1 MISAIRLFPLRNT
14 LLLPSWLFH
23 FYFLFQ
29 PPHWS
34 HSSGSLI
41 SILFSLSF
49 LFVLVPDR
57 TCYLKIVAEV
67 GQNSVKD
74 WQKVAKIQNSALRF
88 LSQGFFFFFF
98 FNSPFTLKK
107 LRLDILDNV
116 LYKNDDVGMPIS
128 EPILKEE

>member
-1 MISAIRLFPLRNT
+1 M
-14 LLLPSWLFH
+14 
-23 FYFLFQ
+23 
-29 PPHWS
+29 
-34 HSSGSLI
+34 
-41 SILFSLSF
+41 SF

-98 FNSPFTLKK
+98 NSPFTLKK